1 MNDLIIQKLKGEF
14 PASIQGTDGFRD
26 DLTVQVK
33 REDIVKVCRFL
44 KDDYELSFDMLIDL
58 LGVDMYRPEGRF
70 EVVYILYSLKNKK
83 YLRLK
88 VLVDEEDPVVDT
100 LGTVWSGASWH
111 ERETYDMFG
120 INSRAIRTCGG
131 CICRTSSSTFL
142 SGRTSRPW
150 GSPIPFHCRASNS
163 LHGTLLHGH
172 QND

>member
-1 MNDLIIQKLKGEF
+1 MNDLIVQKLRGGF
-14 PASIQGTDGFRD
+14 PASIQGTDEFRG
-26 DLTVQVK
+26 DLTAQVK

-70 EVVYILYSLKNKK
+70 EVVYVLYSLKNKK

-120 INSRAIRTCGG
+120 IKFAGHPDLRRMYMPDEFEYFPLRKDFPTMGITDS
-131 CICRTSSSTFL
+131 
-142 SGRTSRPW
+142 
-150 GSPIPFHCRASNS
+150 IPLPRK
-163 LHGTLLHGH
+163 
-172 QND
+172 